1 MNDFVVGR
9 PIPPPEPQATP
20 GHREVLARDAEVGL
34 RQYLQPLLD
43 RWRLAAACTIVVMSA
58 TALISKLVLPKWY
71 EATAVIRPVQGLWSL
86 GSGSADLMSG
96 AAGGVLSQLASGGR
110 SQADSYA
117 YIAILKSFRFT
128 TEMIKEYHLE
138 PLIFHDHEDGKV
150 GRLLT
155 PWRRY
160 EVMKKRFDAEYD
172 FRTWN
177 ITLHFDDPDP
187 RAAQQV
193 LGDYINRLRDKLHN
207 QEIDQAGAAVA
218 SLTREAHRTPDALL
232 RDKLYNLLAD
242 QVQRQ
247 LVAQVQAEFAF
258 VVIEPPIAPDRP
270 YWPNTTV
277 NCIIAGIVT
286 LVLLELWMLLAGGRG
301 ASLGGSE
308 PDGVR
313 ETMLQR
319 DELLRQ
325 PGRID
330 ASSGCNQPPG

>member
-1 MNDFVVGR
+1 MNDFAVGR
-9 PIPPPEPQATP
+9 PTAPEPEANHARIQI
-20 GHREVLARDAEVGL
+20 LARDAEVGL
-34 RQYLQPLLD
+34 QQYLQPLLE
-43 RWRLAAACTIVVMSA
+43 RWRLAAACMIVAISA
-58 TALISKLVLPKWY
+58 TALISKLTLPKWY

-86 GSGSADLMSG
+86 GSGSADLMGG
-96 AAGGVLSQLASGGR
+96 AAGGILSQLASGGR

-117 YIAILKSFRFT
+117 YIAIVKSFRFT
-128 TEMIKEYHLE
+128 SEMIKEYHLE
-138 PLIFHDHEDGKV
+138 PVIFYDSEGSFDGQA
-150 GRLLT
+150 RQPLT
-155 PWRRY
+155 PWRQY

-187 RAAQQV
+187 RVAQQV
-193 LGDYINRLRDKLHN
+193 LADYIDRLRDKLHN

-232 RDKLYNLLAD
+232 RDKLYSLLAD

-270 YWPNTTV
+270 YWPNTTM
-277 NCIIAGIVT
+277 NCIVAAMVT
-286 LVLLELWMLLAGGRG
+286 LVSVELWLLLAGTRG
-301 ASLGGSE
+301 SSVMDTERDEVLLG
-308 PDGVR
+308 D

-319 DELLRQ
+319 AEL
-325 PGRID
+325 
-330 ASSGCNQPPG
+330 